1 MVCNRLKQFR
11 EYNGL
16 DCKMVAEVL
25 GISEEEYKDF
35 ERNKAQPDID
45 MLYKITK
52 LYKITLNEFRGRKSH
67 LTLHSPEHELEFE
80 DVDNATLKM
89 SDLSWEESRLILYY
103 RLHKDNYEDEII
115 RKILEAEEK

>member
-1 MVCNRLKQFR
+1 MICNRLKQFR

-16 DCKMVAEVL
+16 DCKTLAEVL

-52 LYKITLNEFRGRKSH
+52 LYKITLNEFYGRKSH

-80 DVDNATLKM
+80 DVDNTTLKM

>member
-1 MVCNRLKQFR
+1 MICNRLKQFR

-35 ERNKAQPDID
+35 ERNKAQPDVD

-52 LYKITLNEFRGRKSH
+52 LYKITLNEFYGRKSH

-80 DVDNATLKM
+80 DVDNTTLKM